1 MVEYSIMYDIPG
13 ENDLV
18 RAKTLEKGESF
29 QQWTEIL
36 EKIFVIQFAMNQL
49 SKN

>member
-1 MVEYSIMYDIPG
+1 MYDIPG

-18 RAKTLEKGESF
+18 SAKTLEKGESF
-29 QQWTEIL
+29 QQWTKIL

-49 SKN
+49 SKNWKKTS